1 MQRLA
6 RFRSPECDAA
16 CDYNC
21 STTMGYR
28 EFADDD
34 GLQWKVWDVRPSPRT
49 VANANLYRADAVP
62 GHVSPGWA
70 QGWLAFQA
78 ENLTKRLKP
87 IPTDWESASEASL
100 RSYLHDAIDV
110 KTRHAS

>member
-1 MQRLA
+1 
-6 RFRSPECDAA
+6 
-16 CDYNC
+16 
-21 STTMGYR
+21 MGYR

-49 VANANLYRADAVP
+49 VSNASLYPADAVP

-70 QGWLAFQA
+70 QGWLAFQSDDV
-78 ENLTKRLKP
+78 TKRLKP
-87 IPTDWESASEASL
+87 IPAEWASASETSL
-100 RSYLHDAIDV
+100 RSYLRDAVEV